1 MKENMIFNKTTM
13 KTAVD
18 RKNDD
23 ELHKHREIISALIE
37 KKRKNDKEIQ
47 VEKSKNTKGT
57 TTTKKSIGPSTSNTR
72 LFEEK
77 IDKVFLGHFLESD
90 DKKNIDAQNLHLLTD
105 DDSNLSITAREK
117 YQKLA
122 DLMMDDKEIIVEH
135 SFSNN
140 PEEKMILNLFS
151 ALSRK
156 SKQVF
161 IEEDEVKI
169 NKLQVFLKRINGIP
183 NLQEMEED
191 EDYLIQNITSNRN
204 LEAKRR
210 SSFNEDVYAENIKNA
225 PKISSEFLSNINHN
239 FISIEDIYNS
249 NEKKKEKKEE
259 ENLFKGPIKAVDV
272 TKKNVVGDQSID
284 SNNLSQTEQNV
295 FNTYFSKFEIN
306 NQKERD
312 KEQLLLK
319 EKIKL
324 KKIQEA
330 KSANSQK
337 IHEICVINEKMF
349 PRNNTNMTKEDI
361 YIVAVRNTQ
370 LEITRQ
376 EIDEEFILPAL
387 NELDFE

>member
-1 MKENMIFNKTTM
+1 MKDNMMYNKTTM
-13 KTAVD
+13 KTAID

-23 ELHKHREIISALIE
+23 ELHKHKEIISSLID

-47 VEKSKNTKGT
+47 IEKSKNTKGT
-57 TTTKKSIGPSTSNTR
+57 TTTKKSFGPSTSNTR

-161 IEEDEVKI
+161 IEEDENKI
-169 NKLQVFLKRINGIP
+169 NKLQIFLKRINGIP

-191 EDYLIQNITSNRN
+191 EDYLIPNTTSNRN

-259 ENLFKGPIKAVDV
+259 ESSSKAPIKAVDV
-272 TKKNVVGDQSID
+272 TKVSMGDQSID
-284 SNNLSQTEQNV
+284 SNNLSQTELNGL
-295 FNTYFSKFEIN
+295 NTYFSKFEIN

-324 KKIQEA
+324 NKILEA
-330 KSANSQK
+330 KIANSQK
-337 IHEICVINEKMF
+337 IQDICTINEQMF
-349 PRNNTNMTKEDI
+349 PRNSANMTKEEI
-361 YIVAVRNTQ
+361 YIVALQNTQ
-370 LEITRQ
+370 LDIARQ
-376 EIDEEFILPAL
+376 EISEEYILSSKKG
-387 NELDFE
+387 ELQQL